1 MIQQSAHP
9 FIGSRRGRCRLGCDQ
24 YCRSKHSRH
33 RFRPERFASSL
44 RFQPAHHRT
53 LSAASWL
60 EGTDRESEGWRV
72 IVENRPGGVTTIAAT
87 DVLTP
92 AGGRPQL
99 YAMSVPSVAAP
110 SLVPNISFNL
120 DKDFEPV
127 IKATVSYNV
136 LVVNPSV
143 PAKTVAELV
152 ALLKSQPDKL
162 TFSSGG
168 FGTPAHLIGEQFKLQ
183 TGTRAQHVPYAQF
196 PQAIGDL
203 LNGTNAF
210 MFITMLPVV
219 DLIKTGKLRALAVT
233 GPKRVPILPDVPTI
247 VEAGY
252 PSLVVEDWTGFAVKR
267 GTPKETVA
275 RLNAPINK
283 ALREVVGPEAL
294 AKIGAEPAG
303 GTPEEFGRLVGDQV
317 AHWKKVVAE
326 ADMKVQPV
334 VTGFR
339 VTLLGTGVPI
349 PRPDRFGPS
358 TLIEAGDQ
366 TLLIDAGRGAT
377 MRLFQLGVPIGQ
389 IDALLLTHFHSD
401 HTVGIPDLWLT
412 GWLSSYFG
420 NRQRAVQRDRP
431 HRDQR
436 R

>member
-1 MIQQSAHP
+1 MSTK
-9 FIGSRRGRCRLGCDQ
+9 SR
-24 YCRSKHSRH
+24 
-33 RFRPERFASSL
+33 E
-44 RFQPAHHRT
+44 
-53 LSAASWL
+53 
-60 EGTDRESEGWRV
+60 
-72 IVENRPGGVTTIAAT
+72 VTTIAAT
-87 DVLTP
+87 DVLSQP
-92 AGGRPQL
+92 ADGHSL

-267 GTPKETVA
+267 GTPKESIA
-275 RLNAPINK
+275 RLNGAINK
-283 ALREVVGPEAL
+283 ALRKSSVQEAL

-326 ADMKVQPV
+326 ADMKVQP
-334 VTGFR
+334 
-339 VTLLGTGVPI
+339 
-349 PRPDRFGPS
+349 
-358 TLIEAGDQ
+358 
-366 TLLIDAGRGAT
+366 
-377 MRLFQLGVPIGQ
+377 
-389 IDALLLTHFHSD
+389 
-401 HTVGIPDLWLT
+401 
-412 GWLSSYFG
+412 
-420 NRQRAVQRDRP
+420 
-431 HRDQR
+431 
-436 R
+436 